1 MVHPRPWVT
10 GREGKGTGLNRV
22 PQNSHPTA
30 VTRPC
35 TPLPVQRCPFCKVC
49 LGLSSTDMELGHR
62 CKPDRNY
69 PVPPGHR
76 LLPIPPPH
84 GMSSCC
90 SAKQQTAGSGGC
102 LWRTHVRKDG
112 KPSMHPLLEPL
123 LSAPRVLALIIKVFS
138 IIREADLVFLQASSF

>member
-1 MVHPRPWVT
+1 MVHPRPWVA

-30 VTRPC
+30 VTSPC

-76 LLPIPPPH
+76 LLPYPSSTWDVILLLCKAANCGEW
-84 GMSSCC
+84 GMPLEDTRKEGWQTLH
-90 SAKQQTAGSGGC
+90 APTAGATSKCTEG
-102 LWRTHVRKDG
+102 
-112 KPSMHPLLEPL
+112 
-123 LSAPRVLALIIKVFS
+123 IS
-138 IIREADLVFLQASSF
+138 INHQGV